1 MPWACYRHAMAT
13 LQVKT
18 LPDELHAA
26 ARARA
31 DEQGITLSE
40 YVTRLIRQDVS
51 RPSLAEFRARL
62 ATLPQHPDLDATAV
76 MDEVRGQWE

>member
-1 MPWACYRHAMAT
+1 MLMAT

-18 LPDELHAA
+18 LPDQLHAA

-31 DEQGITLSE
+31 KQQGMTLSE
-40 YVTRLIRQDVS
+40 YVTRLLEQDLS

-62 ATLPQHPDLDATAV
+62 AALPRHPDLDITAV
-76 MDEVRGQWE
+76 MDEVRAEWE